1 MVDYFENS
9 LLISNLGVR
18 RNLGTLSAFAQLIV
32 RNLILCTR
40 YSTGNRRPLNL
51 VEPTRR
57 AVWNCQTSSV
67 LLDSFPEKAR
77 D

>member
-32 RNLILCTR
+32 RNLIYAHGT
-40 YSTGNRRPLNL
+40 PQ
-51 VEPTRR
+51 EI
-57 AVWNCQTSSV
+57 AIH
-67 LLDSFPEKAR
+67 
-77 D
+77 